1 LQRLG
6 KAMHISDSKKLIVR
20 AESLS
25 RLGTTVVDNNL
36 DKIGR
41 VFDVLGPVKEPYISV
56 KLNVRDPEKYIGQVL
71 YTLEA

>member
-6 KAMHISDSKKLIVR
+6 KAMHISDSKNLIVR

-25 RLGTTVVDNNL
+25 RLGAIVVDKNL
-36 DKIGR
+36 EKIGR
-41 VFDVLGPVKEPYISV
+41 VFDIFGPVKEPYISV
-56 KLNVRDPEKYIGQVL
+56 KLGVSDPEKYIGQVL